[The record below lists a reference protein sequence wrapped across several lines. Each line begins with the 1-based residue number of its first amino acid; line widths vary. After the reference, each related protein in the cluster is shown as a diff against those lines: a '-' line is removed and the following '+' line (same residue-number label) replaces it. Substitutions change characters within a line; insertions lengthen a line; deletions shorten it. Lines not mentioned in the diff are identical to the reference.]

1 MPKEEKATANVDKL
15 ITRQMPQ
22 QIVEAK
28 RTLEDYANSLDRF
41 LRDAPE
47 LESFEAALEK
57 GLQGYDP
64 LENREA
70 RNEREET
77 EAEEDLD

>member
-1 MPKEEKATANVDKL
+1 MKATASVEKL
-15 ITRQMPQ
+15 ITRQMRQ
-22 QIVEAK
+22 QIAEAK
-28 RTLEDYANSLDRF
+28 KTLEDYANSLDQFFRDVTK
-41 LRDAPE
+41 LRSLD
-47 LESFEAALEK
+47 AALELAE
-57 GLQGYDP
+57 GLQCCDP